1 MNFFLIFALIFFT
14 IIVAIFLQKL
24 VNSPILIGLLFFSV
38 FLILFE
44 LVSVLAGWRKMNDF
58 ILIVSVVLGIIAFI
72 SAFLFCIVSRCNFF
86 DNCNNSNDVSTANL
100 NTTNNNCSCSSSQ
113 PLTILNSDGEIVA
126 RINGD
131 NVTCTSQQN
140 DNNSCLRSYRHS

>member
-24 VNSPILIGLLFFSV
+24 VNSPILIGLL
-38 FLILFE
+38 
-44 LVSVLAGWRKMNDF
+44 
-58 ILIVSVVLGIIAFI
+58 
-72 SAFLFCIVSRCNFF
+72 FF

>member
-38 FLILFE
+38 FILI
-44 LVSVLAGWRKMNDF
+44 SAITGNTNF
-58 ILIVSVVLGIIAFI
+58 IIVSVVLGIIAFI

-86 DNCNNSNDVSTANL
+86 YNCNNSNDVSTANL

>member
-24 VNSPILIGLLFFSV
+24 VNSPILIGLLFFS
-38 FLILFE
+38 I
-44 LVSVLAGWRKMNDF
+44 F
-58 ILIVSVVLGIIAFI
+58 ILISAITGNTNFIIVSVVLGIIAFI

-86 DNCNNSNDVSTANL
+86 DNCHCNDSNELSTTSANL
-100 NTTNNNCSCSSSQ
+100 NTTNNTCSCSSSQ

-140 DNNSCLRSYRHS
+140 DNNSCFRSYRHS

>member
-38 FLILFE
+38 FILI
-44 LVSVLAGWRKMNDF
+44 SAITGNTNF
-58 ILIVSVVLGIIAFI
+58 IIVSVVFGIIAFI
-72 SAFLFCIVSRCNFF
+72 SAFLFCIISRCNFF
-86 DNCNNSNDVSTANL
+86 DNCNNSNDVSTTSANL
-100 NTTNNNCSCSSSQ
+100 NTTNNTCSCSSSQ

-140 DNNSCLRSYRHS
+140 DNNSCFRGYRHN

>member
-24 VNSPILIGLLFFSV
+24 VNSPILIGLLFFAV
-38 FLILFE
+38 
-44 LVSVLAGWRKMNDF
+44 F
-58 ILIVSVVLGIIAFI
+58 ILVAAITGNTKFIIVAVVLGIIAFI
-72 SAFLFCIVSRCNFF
+72 SAFLFCIISRCNFF
-86 DNCNNSNDVSTANL
+86 DNCNNSNDVSTTSASL
-100 NTTNNNCSCSSSQ
+100 NTTNNTCSCSSSQ

-140 DNNSCLRSYRHS
+140 DNNSCFRSYRHN

>member
-24 VNSPILIGLLFFSV
+24 VNCPLLIGLLFFSV
-38 FLILFE
+38 FIL
-44 LVSVLAGWRKMNDF
+44 VAAITGNTNF
-58 ILIVSVVLGIIAFI
+58 IIVAVVLGIIAFI
-72 SAFLFCIVSRCNFF
+72 SAFLFCIISRCNFF
-86 DNCNNSNDVSTANL
+86 DNCNCNNSNNDVSVTSANI
-100 NTTNNNCSCSSSQ
+100 NTNSCTCSSSQ

-131 NVTCTSQQN
+131 NITCTSQQN
-140 DNNSCLRSYRHS
+140 DNNSCVRSYRHK

>member
-24 VNSPILIGLLFFSV
+24 VNCPLLIGLLFFSV
-38 FLILFE
+38 FILVAAITENTNFII
-44 LVSVLAGWRKMNDF
+44 LA
-58 ILIVSVVLGIIAFI
+58 VVLGIIAFI
-72 SAFLFCIVSRCNFF
+72 SAFLFCIISRCNFF
-86 DNCNNSNDVSTANL
+86 DNCNNSNDVSTTSANL
-100 NTTNNNCSCSSSQ
+100 NTNNNTCSCSSSQ

-131 NVTCTSQQN
+131 NITCTSQQN
-140 DNNSCLRSYRHS
+140 DNNSCVRSYRHN

>member
-24 VNSPILIGLLFFSV
+24 VNCPILIGLLFF
-38 FLILFE
+38 
-44 LVSVLAGWRKMNDF
+44 ATF
-58 ILIVSVVLGIIAFI
+58 ILIATIIENTNFIIVAVVLGIIAFI
-72 SAFLFCIVSRCNFF
+72 TAFLFCIISRCNFF
-86 DNCNNSNDVSTANL
+86 ENCNCNNSNNDVSETSANI
-100 NTTNNNCSCSSSQ
+100 NTTNNTCSCSSSQ

-131 NVTCTSQQN
+131 NITCTSQQN
-140 DNNSCLRSYRHS
+140 ENNSCFRGYRHN

>member
-24 VNSPILIGLLFFSV
+24 VNSPILIGLLFFAV
-38 FLILFE
+38 
-44 LVSVLAGWRKMNDF
+44 F
-58 ILIVSVVLGIIAFI
+58 ILVAAIIGNTNFIIVAVVLGIIAFI
-72 SAFLFCIVSRCNFF
+72 SAFLFCIISRCNFF
-86 DNCNNSNDVSTANL
+86 DNCNNSNDVSTTSASL
-100 NTTNNNCSCSSSQ
+100 NTTNNTCSCSSSQ

-140 DNNSCLRSYRHS
+140 DNNSCFRSYRHN

>member
-14 IIVAIFLQKL
+14 IIVAIFLKKL
-24 VNSPILIGLLFFSV
+24 VNSPILISAITG
-38 FLILFE
+38 
-44 LVSVLAGWRKMNDF
+44 NTNF
-58 ILIVSVVLGIIAFI
+58 IIVSVVLGIIAFI

>member
-24 VNSPILIGLLFFSV
+24 VNSPILIGLLFFS
-38 FLILFE
+38 I
-44 LVSVLAGWRKMNDF
+44 F
-58 ILIVSVVLGIIAFI
+58 ILISAITGNTNFIIVSVVLGIIAFI
-72 SAFLFCIVSRCNFF
+72 SAFLFCIISRCNFF
-86 DNCNNSNDVSTANL
+86 ENCNCNNSNNDVSVTSANI
-100 NTTNNNCSCSSSQ
+100 NTNSNNCSCSSSQ

-131 NVTCTSQQN
+131 NITCTSQQN
-140 DNNSCLRSYRHS
+140 ENNSCFRGYRHN

>member
-38 FLILFE
+38 FILI
-44 LVSVLAGWRKMNDF
+44 SAITGNTNF
-58 ILIVSVVLGIIAFI
+58 IIVSVVLGIIAFI
-72 SAFLFCIVSRCNFF
+72 SAFLFCINSRCNFF
-86 DNCNNSNDVSTANL
+86 DNCNNSNDVSTTSANL
-100 NTTNNNCSCSSSQ
+100 NTTNNTCSCSSSQ

-140 DNNSCLRSYRHS
+140 DNNSCFRGYRHS

>member
-24 VNSPILIGLLFFSV
+24 VNSPILISAITG
-38 FLILFE
+38 
-44 LVSVLAGWRKMNDF
+44 NTNF
-58 ILIVSVVLGIIAFI
+58 IIVSVVLGIIAFI